1 MSDTWY
7 CPECHQP
14 KPIDGSH
21 RCHVQ
26 PLAPA
31 PANVHAE
38 LPAIRARIERA
49 MRVGAT
55 AQEWKWMAAQMLA
68 VIDAAIDH

>member
-1 MSDTWY
+1 MNTWY

-21 RCHVQ
+21 RCGETS
-26 PLAPA
+26 APD
-31 PANVHAE
+31 PVHAE

-55 AQEWKWMAAQMLA
+55 AEEWKWIAAQALA
-68 VIDAAIDH
+68 VIDEVTG